1 MVFRHAV
8 RGLELSYAASGVVG
22 PARACSRVSS
32 ASDQPA
38 ETRFEGRVAVRFL
51 QFLIFLTFLSVV
63 GIFAVQN
70 TDVLT
75 FRFLNWSVTGP
86 VALLAI
92 VTYLVG
98 MLSGWTV
105 VSFAMRSMRR
115 IGQHS

>member
-1 MVFRHAV
+1 M
-8 RGLELSYAASGVVG
+8 
-22 PARACSRVSS
+22 
-32 ASDQPA
+32 
-38 ETRFEGRVAVRFL
+38 RFL
-51 QFLIFLTFLSVV
+51 QFLIFLAFLSVV

-75 FRFLNWSVTGP
+75 FHFLKWSVTGP
-86 VALLAI
+86 VALVTI